1 MGIYS
6 DRNLYAG
13 VNPHLNSFLQSDP
26 ENDWESFHSTHIT
39 HLMEALDATLPPGYA
54 CMAEKSLQITRVND
68 ENESTRSRS
77 KADVM
82 IYSTSGM
89 RSGTSP
95 VMEMKSLPFAEMSL
109 AELDDPDE
117 ALTGVV
123 IYKITSTRRIPVTRL
138 ELLSPGNKPGGAH
151 FEQYWHKRR
160 ESLRSEVNLVEVD
173 YLHQFPPVVRH
184 LPSYAH
190 GDENAYP
197 FMIIVSHPHPAYET
211 GKARF
216 FGSHVDVPLPGI
228 QLPLLL
234 EDTMPFDLNSIYDRT
249 CVSNRIFRDAI
260 DYSQL
265 PLAFD
270 RYSPADQER
279 IRARMAAIA
288 AEVAS

>member
-1 MGIYS
+1 
-6 DRNLYAG
+6 
-13 VNPHLNSFLQSDP
+13 VNPHLNSFLQNDP

-39 HLMEALDATLPPGYA
+39 HLMEALDATLPQGYA
-54 CMAEKSLQITRVND
+54 CMAEKSLQITRDSD
-68 ENESTRSRS
+68 ESESTRSRS
-77 KADVM
+77 KADVL
-82 IYSTSGM
+82 IYSTGSM
-89 RSGTSP
+89 RSAVPTSATMLS
-95 VMEMKSLPFAEMSL
+95 VPFAEMSL

-117 ALTGVV
+117 ALMGLV

-151 FEQYWHKRR
+151 FQQYWHKRR
-160 ESLRSEVNLVEVD
+160 ESLRSEVNVVEID

-184 LPSYAH
+184 LPSYAD

-216 FGSHVDVPLPGI
+216 FGSWVDMLLPRF
-228 QLPLLL
+228 QLPLMDS
-234 EDTMPFDLNSIYDRT
+234 ETIPFDLNSIYDRT
-249 CVSNRIFRDAI
+249 CLSNRIFREAM

-265 PLAFD
+265 PLAFE

-288 AEVAS
+288 VEVAP